1 MVGGIFRSVLES
13 AEKGL
18 ELMLQPAPRAEFRV
32 PSSEKKIYIAKQANF
47 EGPAGPRTEFRPALG
62 PSSD

>member
-18 ELMLQPAPRAEFRV
+18 ELML
-32 PSSEKKIYIAKQANF
+32 
-47 EGPAGPRTEFRPALG
+47 RPALG
-62 PSSD
+62 PSSEFRVPKKKFI